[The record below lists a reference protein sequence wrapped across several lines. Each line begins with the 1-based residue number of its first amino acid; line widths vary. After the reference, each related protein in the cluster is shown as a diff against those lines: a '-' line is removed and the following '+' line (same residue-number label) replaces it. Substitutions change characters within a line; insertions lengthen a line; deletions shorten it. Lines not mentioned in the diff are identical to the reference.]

1 MNLIDLSNK
10 IGILTGAEVDYM
22 LKLDNK
28 NGLYNFVNNLIESGM
43 EMYLDK
49 RNGKVT
55 LYYERLKQDISL
67 ERLKIM
73 IADYISRHMLME
85 SYKNV
90 VIYQW

>member
-1 MNLIDLSNK
+1 M
-10 IGILTGAEVDYM
+10 TETEVDYM
-22 LKLDNK
+22 LKLDDK

-43 EMYLDK
+43 EMYLDE

-73 IADYISRHMLME
+73 IADYIGRHMLME

>member
-1 MNLIDLSNK
+1 
-10 IGILTGAEVDYM
+10 
-22 LKLDNK
+22 
-28 NGLYNFVNNLIESGM
+28 M

-55 LYYERLKQDISL
+55 LYYERLNQDISL